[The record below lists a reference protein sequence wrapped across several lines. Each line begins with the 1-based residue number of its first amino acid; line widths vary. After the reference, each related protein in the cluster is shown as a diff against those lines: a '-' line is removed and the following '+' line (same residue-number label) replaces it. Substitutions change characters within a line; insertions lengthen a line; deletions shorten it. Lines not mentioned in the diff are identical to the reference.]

1 MFTVGLMYEIDC
13 HNIGRVLRDDW
24 KHVAS
29 GRRTRDTLSEWATTE
44 CVLDGFESLA
54 AVVSEI
60 EGAPLDRSIE
70 VTQAL
75 CRLAKSE
82 ELAHRALIQVMV
94 PMIATESYRS
104 FRVLRQIHHQNR
116 STVRPRGAD
125 VVDLVLSAAAEA
137 VACYGGRTLKF
148 PLRTIRRRFIEII
161 VQRRTN
167 VIKAETL
174 AVSIS
179 SLGPAGAGSEG
190 PVSDDCLPAP
200 ESAPAAAEALAETLE
215 TAVELGIVTEAD
227 AGLVWASRYHQQ
239 TSFDLGG
246 DDPRE
251 IERLR
256 KRRSRAQQRLVA
268 NRDALLEA
276 GVAV

>member
-13 HNIGRVLRDDW
+13 NNIGRVLRDDW
-24 KHVAS
+24 EHTAC
-29 GRRTRDTLSEWATTE
+29 GRRTRDTLIRWSETE
-44 CVLDGFESLA
+44 TALSGFESLRE
-54 AVVSEI
+54 VVVEI

-70 VTQAL
+70 VTQAVL
-75 CRLAKSE
+75 RLAKSE

-104 FRVLRQIHHQNR
+104 LRILRQVHHHDH
-116 STVRPRGAD
+116 STVQPRGSD

-161 VQRRTN
+161 VQRRTR

-174 AVSIS
+174 GVSIS
-179 SLGPAGAGSEG
+179 SPATGSGDDSLAAPERGPAASE
-190 PVSDDCLPAP
+190 V
-200 ESAPAAAEALAETLE
+200 LAETLE
-215 TAVELGIVTEAD
+215 TAVELGIVTAED

-239 TSFDLGG
+239 TSLDLGG
-246 DDPRE
+246 GDKRE
-251 IERLR
+251 AERLR
-256 KRRSRAQQRLVA
+256 RRRSRAQQRLVA
-268 NRDALLEA
+268 NRDVLLDA